1 MYIYKVIKTFYMR
14 FVRGSARFQQSFLSL
29 DDKIGQ
35 DNVVRIIDE
44 VCNAFIVSG
53 LCLVDKGKKMTGR
66 KAYHPG
72 DLLKLFVYGYFN
84 GVSSSRKL
92 ERECLRNIELQWLME
107 GLAPDHKT
115 ISDFRKNN
123 PDLIRGLF
131 LFLTRSFKEQGLATG
146 RCIAVDGTKIKAYA
160 YKEYRLDHL
169 KKKLENIENQ
179 AAKYMEDLAAIDEAE
194 DSVEELETRKQKLTE
209 ELEELERKKKAYS
222 GRVNEL
228 ESEGLKRKCTT
239 DPDAR
244 TMKARY
250 GTFLGY
256 NLQIAVDVDS
266 HFVTE
271 YQLVNG
277 QNDKGLLAPMVEGSA
292 EVMGQTPEEVQ
303 ADAGYYKKKEVE
315 TLEEEGV
322 ECFVAVND
330 TTSRIQDEINGL
342 KFIYNSEEDNYQCS
356 GGRTLDYYRKK
367 TENGEEKRIY
377 KSKDCSGCPFLNVC
391 TKQGSHL
398 RARTYTR
405 NSNQEWLDRYKE
417 KMMSEKGKK
426 KLRQRKAVAEHP
438 FGTMKYYMGQMPT
451 VLRGRKNV
459 SSEMG
464 LYTIAYNLRRYMAIL
479 GQNSRQNPA
488 VLAKSCSN
496 FILLFNN

>member
-1 MYIYKVIKTFYMR
+1 MR

-29 DDKIGQ
+29 DDRIGQ
-35 DNVVRIIDE
+35 ENVVRVIDGI
-44 VCNAFIVSG
+44 CNEFIVSG
-53 LCLVDKGKKMTGR
+53 LSLTSKGKKVTGR

-84 GVSSSRKL
+84 GISSSRKL
-92 ERECLRNIELQWLME
+92 ERECLRNIELQWLLE

-146 RCIAVDGTKIKAYA
+146 RTIAVDGTKIKAYA
-160 YKEYRLDHL
+160 YKEFRLDHL

-179 AAKYMEDLAAIDEAE
+179 VAKYMEDLAAMDEAE
-194 DSVEELETRKQKLTE
+194 DSVEELEKRKQKLTE
-209 ELEELERKKKAYS
+209 ELEELERKKKVYS
-222 GRVNEL
+222 GAVNEL
-228 ESEGLKRKCTT
+228 ESQGLNRKCIT

-250 GTFLGY
+250 GTFQGY
-256 NLQIAVDVDS
+256 NLQIAVDVES

-271 YQLVNG
+271 YQLVNN

-292 EVMGQTPEEVQ
+292 EVMGNKPEEVQ
-303 ADAGYYKKKEVE
+303 ADAGYYKKTEVE
-315 TLEEEGV
+315 TLEAEGT
-322 ECFVAVND
+322 ECFVAVNN
-330 TTSRIQDEINGL
+330 TRSQLKDEGNGL
-342 KFIYNSEEDNYQCS
+342 KFVYNSKEDSYRCS
-356 GGRTLDYYRKK
+356 GGRTLGFYRIK
-367 TENGEEKRIY
+367 TENGQKKRIY
-377 KSKDCSGCPFLNVC
+377 RSGNCEGCPFLDVC
-391 TKQGSHL
+391 TKPGSYQ

-405 NSNQEWLDRYKE
+405 NPNQEWLDRYRE
-417 KMMSEKGKK
+417 KMIGEKGRE

-479 GQNSRQNPA
+479 NQNSRENTA
-488 VLAKSCSN
+488 VLAKCCPS
-496 FILLFNN
+496 FALLFNN